1 MKRVFADTFFWVAM
15 ALVTD
20 QWHLPAIV
28 ARKKLG
34 GVQIVTTDYVL
45 VEFLTSLSGS
55 GASIRQQA
63 ALSVEDMLADE
74 RLAVLPESRETF
86 LEGLSLFK
94 NRLDKGHS
102 MTDCISMNVCKSLG
116 ISEVLTNDRHFEQE
130 GFTVLISR

>member
-1 MKRVFADTFFWVAM
+1 M

-55 GASIRQQA
+55 GARIRQQV

-94 NRLDKGHS
+94 NRLDKGYS
-102 MTDCISMNVCKSLG
+102 MTDCISMNVCKSFG
-116 ISEVLTNDRHFEQE
+116 ISEVLTNDRHFEQD

>member
-1 MKRVFADTFFWVAM
+1 M
-15 ALVTD
+15 
-20 QWHLPAIV
+20 
-28 ARKKLG
+28 
-34 GVQIVTTDYVL
+34 TTDYVL

-55 GASIRQQA
+55 GARIRQQA

-94 NRLDKGHS
+94 DRLDKGYS
-102 MTDCISMNVCKSLG
+102 MTDCISMNVCKSFG